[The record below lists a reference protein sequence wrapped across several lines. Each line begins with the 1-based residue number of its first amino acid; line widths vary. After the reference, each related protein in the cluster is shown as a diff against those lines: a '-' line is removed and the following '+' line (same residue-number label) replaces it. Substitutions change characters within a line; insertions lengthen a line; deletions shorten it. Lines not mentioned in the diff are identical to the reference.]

1 MTPAEEFVIK
11 NDLGHG
17 LKVFFHSQFFK
28 PPPYPTQSFA
38 DQTVIVT
45 GSNVGLGL
53 EAARHFYRLNCA
65 KLILAVRSVEK
76 GESAKEDIVRT
87 VKQRTDADAI
97 EFWPLDL
104 EKTDSTLAFA
114 ERVKKTLPRLDILV
128 QNAGINERSWSVSEG
143 FERTIQINTINTF
156 LLTLS
161 LFPKMNEN
169 KAKFPDSSPHIV
181 IVCSETHR
189 MTTFKEANAADIYE
203 ELNTEQQGHDGQDRR
218 FVLTDY
224 NRYAVSKVLQ
234 ILFVRELV
242 ERLNT
247 IKSPTPPVI
256 INLVNPGLCKST
268 LTRGHSA
275 IFHVLAFIPY
285 AIVARTAE
293 VGARTY
299 VLGASAGPES
309 HGEFMSD
316 GEVQEVERW
325 IYTDVG
331 KKVQKKAF
339 EQTMQVLEKRS
350 PGLGAAVGL

>member
-1 MTPAEEFVIK
+1 MAAAEEFVIK

-17 LKVFFHSQFFK
+17 LKLFFHSQLFK
-28 PPPYPTQSFA
+28 TPPYPTHSFT

-45 GSNVGLGL
+45 GSNIGLGL

-76 GESAKEDIVRT
+76 GRSAKEDIVRT

-97 EFWPLDL
+97 EIWPLDL

-128 QNAGINERSWSVSEG
+128 QNAGINEKSWTVSEG

-156 LLTLS
+156 LLALS

-181 IVCSETHR
+181 IVCSEAHR
-189 MTTFKEANAADIYE
+189 LTTFKEVNAPDIYE
-203 ELNTEQQGHDGQDRR
+203 KLNNEQQGYDGQDR
-218 FVLTDY
+218 Y
-224 NRYAVSKVLQ
+224 GVSKLLQ
-234 ILFVRELV
+234 LLFVRELIQ
-242 ERLNT
+242 RLNT
-247 IKSPTPPVI
+247 TKSTTPPVI
-256 INLVNPGLCKST
+256 INLANPGLCKST
-268 LTRGHSA
+268 LDRGRGA
-275 IFHVLAFIPY
+275 TFKVFAFI
-285 AIVARTAE
+285 AHALLGRTAE

-316 GEVQEVERW
+316 GVVQEAEGW

-331 KKVQKKAF
+331 KKVQKKVF
-339 EQTMQVLEKRS
+339 EQTMKVLEKRS
-350 PGLGAAVGL
+350 PGVGAAVGL